1 MRATWECMCR
11 EFTENKR
18 QLQNMTFG
26 PEVHK
31 GETVE
36 INSVAEAKPP
46 SN

>member
-1 MRATWECMCR
+1 MCL
-11 EFTENKR
+11 EFSENKR
-18 QLQNMTFG
+18 QFMTMKFG

-36 INSVAEAKPP
+36 INSVAAALPP